1 MNRIL
6 FNVEELD
13 ADGRATFGGVRAEHV
28 LTVLHGEVGQALKT
42 GVVDG
47 LIGTGVIERIEG
59 EMVTV
64 KCVHDREAPPPWI
77 DLILAPPRPR
87 AMKRLLPQLAAM
99 GVGRIVLVGAAKVEK
114 AFWGAQLLKE
124 AIYRP
129 LLVDGLMQAGTTALP
144 TIQIERAFG
153 RWLDGGRFEEEFGG
167 QKDRIVAHPSGV
179 KEFKVDKVVKA
190 DKVDKEFKVDKV
202 VKADK
207 VDKEFKVDKVVK
219 VDKVDKVVNDSKDS
233 KDPND
238 LKDPKD
244 LKDPNDLNDLN
255 SAMGRPILAIG
266 PEGGWTDDE
275 VTRLEAHGF
284 RRMSLGPRI
293 LRTDTATI
301 ALLARLMPEA
311 DAFSS
316 TTKET

>member
-28 LTVLHGEVGQALKT
+28 LTVLHGEVGQTLKT

-190 DKVDKEFKVDKV
+190 DKVDK
-202 VKADK
+202 
-207 VDKEFKVDKVVK
+207 
-219 VDKVDKVVNDSKDS
+219 VDKVVNDSKDS

-238 LKDPKD
+238 LKDAKD